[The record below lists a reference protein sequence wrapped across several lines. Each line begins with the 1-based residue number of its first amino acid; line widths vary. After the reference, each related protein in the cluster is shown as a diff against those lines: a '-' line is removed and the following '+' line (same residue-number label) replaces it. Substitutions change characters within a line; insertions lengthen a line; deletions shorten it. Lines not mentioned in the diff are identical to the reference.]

1 MSLYKMTAYR
11 NQTVGVVDDLIKTSF
26 NVCIYTSQTK
36 FIRNHMIIS
45 EIKTKKK
52 SSIESNKGTWWW
64 LYINISSILNVQI
77 IARHCNCTITD
88 HLLNCLKN
96 VEFSKTFVILQEAPC
111 TLEKIII

>member
-45 EIKTKKK
+45 EIKTKKNHPLK
-52 SSIESNKGTWWW
+52 VTKG
-64 LYINISSILNVQI
+64 LGGGYI
-77 IARHCNCTITD
+77 
-88 HLLNCLKN
+88 
-96 VEFSKTFVILQEAPC
+96 
-111 TLEKIII
+111 